1 MTTMASTAD
10 RRVFLHVG
18 LHKTGTTYLQ
28 NLLRANRVELRAQ
41 GVEYLADPDS
51 SQRSA
56 TRDLKGTSG
65 RGFDDPRVP
74 GAWDR
79 LVAGIAERDAPSV
92 LISDEGL
99 GGAKARQIHRAVASF
114 DDREVHVVV
123 TVRDIARV
131 LVSQWQEQVK
141 NDHTWAWSEYVAAVR
156 DPAAADAAAARGFW
170 SRQDACAI
178 LAAWEREVPASHVHV
193 VTVPVPGTP
202 PYELLRRFSTVVGF
216 DPTLLPNVPRWT
228 NESVGAAGTEVIRR
242 MNLRLGGRLNEPAYS
257 RAVKGKLARALA
269 ARDEVGRLILPAEHL
284 DWAREH
290 SDQVVDT
297 LRDRGY
303 RVAGDLEDLR
313 AVDGSSGRAPD
324 EYTPD
329 ELLEAS
335 LDGLA
340 AMVEE
345 YATSWWAR
353 KKESIDSDTGTAPP
367 RREARGLL
375 RRARRGARRLA
386 ARTPGLR
393 GLAARDG
400 RPPVAR

>member
-1 MTTMASTAD
+1 MSTMAD
-10 RRVFLHVG
+10 RQVFLHVG

-28 NLLRANRVELRAQ
+28 NVLRANRNELRAQ

-56 TRDLKGTSG
+56 TRDLRGTAG
-65 RGFDDPRVP
+65 RGFADDPRVP

-79 LVAGIAERDAPSV
+79 LVTGIADRDAPTA

-99 GGAKARQIHRAVASF
+99 GGARSRQIHRAVSSF
-114 DDREVHVVV
+114 GDREVHVVV

-141 NDHTWAWSEYVAAVR
+141 NDHTWTWADYVAAVR
-156 DPAAADAAAARGFW
+156 DSTGADAAAARAFW
-170 SRQDACAI
+170 SRQDVCAI
-178 LAAWEREVPASHVHV
+178 LASWGQHVVADRIHV
-193 VTVPVPGTP
+193 VTVPPSGTP

-257 RAVKGKLARALA
+257 RAVKGKLARVLA
-269 ARDEVGRLILPAEHL
+269 ARDDVGRLVLPDEHL

-290 SDQVVDT
+290 SETVIAE
-297 LRDRGY
+297 LRGRGY
-303 RVAGDLEDLR
+303 PVAGDLDDLR
-313 AVDGSSGRAPD
+313 AADEEGGRRPD
-324 EYTPD
+324 EYTRD

-340 AMVEE
+340 AMVDE
-345 YATSWWAR
+345 YATSWWVR
-353 KKESIDSDTGTAPP
+353 KKEAIEADTGEAAS
-367 RREARGLL
+367 RRESRGMW
-375 RRARRGARRLA
+375 RRMRRGIRRLA

-393 GLAARDG
+393 GMAARDG
-400 RPPVAR
+400 RRPVAR

>member
-1 MTTMASTAD
+1 
-10 RRVFLHVG
+10 
-18 LHKTGTTYLQ
+18 
-28 NLLRANRVELRAQ
+28 
-41 GVEYLADPDS
+41 
-51 SQRSA
+51 
-56 TRDLKGTSG
+56 
-65 RGFDDPRVP
+65 
-74 GAWDR
+74 
-79 LVAGIAERDAPSV
+79 
-92 LISDEGL
+92 
-99 GGAKARQIHRAVASF
+99 
-114 DDREVHVVV
+114 
-123 TVRDIARV
+123 
-131 LVSQWQEQVK
+131 
-141 NDHTWAWSEYVAAVR
+141 
-156 DPAAADAAAARGFW
+156 
-170 SRQDACAI
+170 
-178 LAAWEREVPASHVHV
+178 
-193 VTVPVPGTP
+193 VPGTA

-269 ARDEVGRLILPAEHL
+269 ARDEVGRLILPAKHL

-353 KKESIDSDTGTAPP
+353 KRESIDSDTGTSPP